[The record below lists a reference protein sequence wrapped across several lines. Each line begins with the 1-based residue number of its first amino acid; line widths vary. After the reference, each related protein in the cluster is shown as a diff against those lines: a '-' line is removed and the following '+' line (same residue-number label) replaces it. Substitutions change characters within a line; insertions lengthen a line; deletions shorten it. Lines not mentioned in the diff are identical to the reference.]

1 MFRKLALFR
10 SLPSPARVF
19 RGGRMTDFGRL
30 PRYAL
35 IFTLGSASVW
45 TPITAYVTMT
55 PPSFTSGVSLILP
68 GSGAQASVNLTD
80 IGQASSSAASAFS
93 SSRISPTQT
102 YKRLLAAH
110 RTLDRAA
117 DAVGLDLAQF
127 GAPRIKLVDET
138 SLIHFEMT
146 GGSPEDAQARA
157 DAVLDVFL
165 DELDTL
171 RSDEIEHREQAA
183 SAAIAGYEHAVTD
196 LRVEIAAVQEESGLI
211 SRDHYEALVAERDAL
226 ALRLED
232 AMSERDAAEAA
243 KCALSARL
251 GVDPE
256 TAALNLRLHA
266 DPEFQELANALAL
279 QSSDLA
285 ENRGRYGARHPK
297 VTHAMQAVAGAKAQL
312 ATRGRAVIGEGAAVH
327 MARLDMSPDPARA
340 ALLSDLVAHATE
352 AEARAAT
359 VAAQT
364 HQLRLL
370 DARVARLAP
379 LAARLDELT
388 RDYKVAEAV
397 LASALART
405 DTSRA
410 DIFASYPLV
419 QVLADASLPDQ
430 ATSPQPK
437 IAVAAG
443 IAATIMLL
451 MTLTL
456 AWVRRSLIDR
466 LLHRADS

>member
-1 MFRKLALFR
+1 MLRKFALIR

-19 RGGRMTDFGRL
+19 RGGRMTDLGRL

-35 IFTLGSASVW
+35 LFTLGAASVW
-45 TPITAYVTMT
+45 TPVTAYLAMT
-55 PPSFTSGVSLILP
+55 PPSYTSEVSLILP
-68 GSGAQASVNLTD
+68 GSGAQASVNLAD

-117 DAVGLDLAQF
+117 HSVGLELSEF

-138 SLIHFEMT
+138 SLIHFGMT
-146 GGSPEDAQARA
+146 GVSPEDAQARA

-165 DELDTL
+165 DELSTL
-171 RSDEIEHREQAA
+171 RDDEIGHRERAA
-183 SAAIAGYEHAVTD
+183 SAAIAGYERAVTD
-196 LRVEIAAVQEESGLI
+196 LRAEIAAVQEESGLV
-211 SRDHYEALVAERDAL
+211 SRDHYETHVAERDAL

-243 KCALSARL
+243 KRALSARL
-251 GVDPE
+251 GVDPG

-266 DPEFQELANALAL
+266 DPEFQELAGALAL
-279 QSSDLA
+279 QASALA

-297 VTHAMQAVAGAKAQL
+297 VTHAMQAVAGAKTGL
-312 ATRGRAVIGEGAAVH
+312 AARGRAIIGDDAVLR
-327 MARLDMSPDPARA
+327 MATLDISPDPART
-340 ALLSDLVAHATE
+340 ALFSDLVAHATE
-352 AEARAAT
+352 VETRTASVKALQGHLDKVES
-359 VAAQT
+359 
-364 HQLRLL
+364 RL
-370 DARVARLAP
+370 ARLAP

-405 DTSRA
+405 DTSKA
-410 DIFASYPLV
+410 DVFASYPLV
-419 QVLADASLPDQ
+419 QVLADASLPDRP
-430 ATSPQPK
+430 TSPQPK
-437 IAVAAG
+437 IAIAAG
-443 IAATIMLL
+443 IAANLMLSMAL
-451 MTLTL
+451 AL
-456 AWVRRSLIDR
+456 AWIRRSLIDR
-466 LLHRADS
+466 LLHRSEA